1 MTKEQSGSLAGGDGL
16 AVSPDNP
23 TAGHDDPTHGRDG
36 REAGNHPVPA
46 REGRHASE
54 APFRVAVFASGS
66 GSNFQAIVDRVQA
79 GELDVKLELLVCDRP
94 GARVIERATAAGVD
108 TYVFRPKHYPDRES
122 YEREIA
128 DELKRR
134 NVDLVV
140 LAGFMRIL
148 TPVLVDAFAGRM
160 INIHPALLPSFKGAR
175 GIADALAYGV
185 KVTGVTVHYVTLDM
199 DAGPIIAQQAV
210 PVLEGDTEHSLA
222 DRIHAAEHRLLPQ
235 VIGWIKDGR
244 VTIEGNRTRIHHP
257 EA

>member
-1 MTKEQSGSLAGGDGL
+1 MTKEPNGSLAGHGGDG
-16 AVSPDNP
+16 A
-23 TAGHDDPTHGRDG
+23 AAKRD
-36 REAGNHPVPA
+36 VP
-46 REGRHASE
+46 SD
-54 APFRVAVFASGS
+54 PFRVAVFASGS
-66 GSNFQAIVDRVQA
+66 GSNFQAIVDRVKA

-108 TYVFRPKHYPDRES
+108 TYVFRPKDYPDRES

-128 DELKRR
+128 AELNRR

-140 LAGFMRIL
+140 LAGFMRLL

-199 DAGPIIAQQAV
+199 DAGPIIAQEAV
-210 PVLEGDTEHSLA
+210 PVLEGDTEDSLA
-222 DRIHAAEHRLLPQ
+222 ERIHAAEHRLLPQ

-244 VTIEGNRTRIHHP
+244 VKIEGNRTRI
-257 EA
+257 ERAED